1 MRLSIST
8 KLSAIVAFM
17 VILTSVAILLVSV
30 YMFRQS
36 SIDTTMNA
44 TRMASNVIQ
53 RDLDMISENNISLIK
68 SQSVRPNV
76 IIALDENNQELM
88 KTLGDAFVE
97 VTGSTVSF
105 ISFIDTNGNV
115 LSTSGVNQ
123 PESAE
128 IADLLKDGL
137 TGQPLSTYFI
147 SKQNEI
153 LNLSVAQVK
162 KDGQMVGGLLLGYS
176 FKDHAFVDA
185 MKKLLLDYEVT
196 LFGGKIRSTTTL
208 RNKDN
213 QRIIGTAMDNP
224 AVIEKVMQKS
234 ENFTNFNLIQ
244 GKRYITVYW
253 PLKNYK
259 GQIIGISFCG
269 KDIERMWENE
279 VGSIVTIVI
288 SAVVIGI
295 IMIFIAIMVGRLFS
309 RSIRSSVDFAH
320 KVASGDL
327 SVTVNAT
334 QKDELGDLG
343 RSLNEMIA
351 KLREVVAEV
360 KNTADNVAD
369 SSQELT
375 TSSQDMADGAN
386 QQAKNVNS
394 ISASVEQM
402 TANIRQST
410 ANAQQTE
417 SIAIKAAAG
426 TTEGSE
432 SVRQT
437 IDAMRNIAEKI
448 MIIEEI
454 ARQTNLLA
462 LNAAIEAARAGEH
475 GKGFA
480 VVASEVR
487 KLAERSGL
495 AAAEI
500 NDLSSSSTLVAQK
513 AGETLAAM
521 LPEIQKTAN
530 LVKEIAQAAAEQSIG
545 ATEINKAIQ
554 GLDHIVQA
562 NTEAA
567 SRIAA
572 TSSDLS
578 GEAERLQ
585 RVISFFRL

>member
-8 KLSAIVAFM
+8 KLSSIVAFM
-17 VILTSVAILLVSV
+17 VILTSVAILLTSV
-30 YMFRQS
+30 YMLRKYS
-36 SIDTTMNA
+36 SDTAMNSIKI
-44 TRMASNVIQ
+44 ASNVIQ
-53 RDLDMISENNISLIK
+53 SDLDMISENNISLVK
-68 SQSVRPNV
+68 SQAIRPNV
-76 IIALDENNQELM
+76 IIALAENNQELM

-97 VTGSTVSF
+97 VESAVSF
-105 ISFIDTNGNV
+105 LSFIDKEGNV
-115 LSTSGVNQ
+115 LSVSGVNQ
-123 PESAE
+123 PETSE

-137 TGQPLSTYFI
+137 AGQPLSTYFVN
-147 SKQNEI
+147 KQNEI
-153 LNLSVAQVK
+153 LDISIAQVK

-176 FKDHAFVDA
+176 FKDHSFVDA
-185 MKKLLLDYEVT
+185 MKKKLLDYEVT
-196 LFGGKIRSTTTL
+196 LFGGNIRSTTTL
-208 RNKDN
+208 RDKDN
-213 QRIIGTAMDNP
+213 QRIIGTAMANQE
-224 AVIEKVMQKS
+224 VIEQVMQRG
-234 ENFTNFNLIQ
+234 EYFTNFNILIQ
-244 GKRYITVYW
+244 GKRYLTAYW
-253 PLKNYK
+253 PLKNHK
-259 GQIIGISFCG
+259 GQIIGMSFCG
-269 KDIERMWENE
+269 EDIERIWEHE
-279 VGSIVTIVI
+279 VGTIVTIVI
-288 SAVVIGI
+288 SAAVVGI
-295 IMIFIAIMVGRLFS
+295 IMIFIAIVLARWFS

-320 KVASGDL
+320 KVATGDL
-327 SVTVNAT
+327 SVTVNTA
-334 QKDELGDLG
+334 QKDEFGDLA

-360 KNTADNVAD
+360 MNTADNVAESSRELTA
-369 SSQELT
+369 SSQE
-375 TSSQDMADGAN
+375 MANGAS

-417 SIAIKAAAG
+417 SIAIKAAAD

-437 IDAMRNIAEKI
+437 VDAMRNIAEKI
-448 MIIEEI
+448 MIIDEI

-487 KLAERSGL
+487 KLAERSGQ

-500 NDLSSSSTLVAQK
+500 NDLSSYSTLVAHK
-513 AGETLAAM
+513 AGETLGEM

-530 LVKEIAQAAAEQSIG
+530 LIKEIAQAAAEQSIG

-554 GLDHIVQA
+554 GLDRIVQS
-562 NTEAA
+562 NTEAT

-578 GEAERLQ
+578 EEAERLQ
-585 RVISFFRL
+585 RITSFFHL